1 MTRLR
6 IISNKDELCDV
17 EQATISSAAIAN
29 QLRWELNAAWMTGE
43 FIPKKNRWDE
53 AYTVYKPVNTRTPLI
68 TFEKN
73 ESRKAY
79 EPTLRRLI
87 DILQSNV
94 IVTDDERKAMGIYIA
109 PHHSSHNPIPADMVA
124 FEVDSS
130 VIRCLKIKYYRAG
143 SKSRGKSHTDHG
155 AEMRYAILDH
165 PPTSIDE
172 LVHSAFS
179 TRSPFVMEFDESQR
193 GKIFYF
199 CIRWENTT
207 GEKGEFS
214 EIGSAY
220 IP

>member
-1 MTRLR
+1 MA
-6 IISNKDELCDV
+6 IILPRKDELFDV
-17 EQATISSAAIAN
+17 AQATISSAAITN
-29 QLRWELNAAWMTGE
+29 QTLWELNTAWMTGE
-43 FIPKKNRWDE
+43 LIPKKNRWDE
-53 AYTVYKPVNTRTPLI
+53 AYTLYRPVNTRTPLI

-87 DILQSNV
+87 DILQSSV
-94 IVTDDERKAMGIYIA
+94 VVTDDERKAMGIYID
-109 PHHSSHNPIPADMVA
+109 PSHPSHNPAPADMVA

-130 VIRCLKIKYYRAG
+130 VIRRLIIKYYRAG

-172 LVHSAFS
+172 LIHSAFS
-179 TRSPFVMEFDESQR
+179 TRSPFVMEFDENQR

-199 CIRWENTT
+199 CLRWENTT
-207 GEKGEFS
+207 GKKGEFS